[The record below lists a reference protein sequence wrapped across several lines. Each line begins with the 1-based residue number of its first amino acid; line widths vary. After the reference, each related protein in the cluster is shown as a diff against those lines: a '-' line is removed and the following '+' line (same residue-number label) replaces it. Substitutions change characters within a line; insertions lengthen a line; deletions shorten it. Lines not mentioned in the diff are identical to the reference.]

1 MTSIQSI
8 PMPTMGVGPQPPP
21 IDSAALLDRCQ
32 NSAALAR
39 RLAARFVGEAPSQLG
54 LIRDALLAQ
63 DGGAAAKQLHKLRG
77 SLGVFGAMTA
87 HELACR
93 LEERAAAGEL
103 GGVETLLAALD
114 RELGRV
120 RAALEHFDG

>member
-1 MTSIQSI
+1 MDMLSTESK
-8 PMPTMGVGPQPPP
+8 PTVAVSGAPP
-21 IDSAALLDRCQ
+21 IDAVALLDRCQ

-39 RLAARFVGEAPSQLG
+39 RLAARFVAEAPSQLG

-63 DGGAAAKQLHKLRG
+63 DGGAAAQHLHKLRG

-87 HELACR
+87 HELAR
-93 LEERAAAGEL
+93 QLEERAATSEL